1 MIDRSPLFGARRLGA
16 LAVGLGLLGPGLSTP
31 AHALEGLEWNW
42 PEDLVRRYKIEGK
55 LTLPEATRFDAKEN
69 FNGWVLR
76 VDLAVVID
84 CKPTATLGKR
94 GWELRCDILEA
105 AVSALP
111 MQEAIGQLTPV
122 AQEWAASLEEGWL
135 QVVLTRD
142 GKVRSVDLEGV
153 DKRIRRMQD
162 IQETQRL
169 LLTRLMAAFDLEL
182 PKKGDDEDRGGWSSN
197 QSLAFALP
205 TNEGTLGG
213 VSVDVTVDKQL
224 QHLVTLGIAGEG
236 TVGSGTDATGSSN
249 PRILLSGQLKGE
261 AVFDTQGGALV
272 SNRYF
277 MKARPTASSQQAAVG
292 AGFDYEQAVVLTALP
307 AGGRVP
313 DLGESRELPQPDG
326 AAQRATPPKPPE
338 AQPGNAEPTP

>member
-1 MIDRSPLFGARRLGA
+1 MIGSSLIPGARHLGA
-16 LAVGLGLLGPGLSTP
+16 LGVAFGLLGPAAP
-31 AHALEGLEWNW
+31 AHAVEGLAWEW
-42 PEDLVRRYKIEGK
+42 PEDVVRRYKIEGK
-55 LTLPEATRFDAKEN
+55 ITLPEATRFDAKEN

-76 VDLAVVID
+76 VDLAVVLD
-84 CKPTATLGKR
+84 CKPAATLGKR
-94 GWELRCDILEA
+94 GWELRCDILDA

-122 AQEWAASLEEGWL
+122 AEEWAASLEEGWL

-169 LLTRLMAAFDLEL
+169 LLTRLLAALDLHL
-182 PKKGDDEDRGGWSSN
+182 PKKGDDQDRGGWSMN

-205 TNEGTLGG
+205 TNEGTIGG
-213 VSVDVTVDKQL
+213 VSVGVSVDKQL
-224 QHLVTLGIAGEG
+224 QHLVTLGLDGEG

-249 PRILLSGQLKGE
+249 PRILLNGKLKGE
-261 AVFDTQGGALV
+261 AVFDTQSGALV

-277 MKARPTASSQQAAVG
+277 MKANPTASSQQAAVG
-292 AGFDYEQAVVLTALP
+292 AGFAYEQAVVLTALP
-307 AGGRVP
+307 PGGRVP

-326 AAQRATPPKPPE
+326 GAGATPPKPPE
-338 AQPGNAEPTP
+338 AQPGNAEPTR